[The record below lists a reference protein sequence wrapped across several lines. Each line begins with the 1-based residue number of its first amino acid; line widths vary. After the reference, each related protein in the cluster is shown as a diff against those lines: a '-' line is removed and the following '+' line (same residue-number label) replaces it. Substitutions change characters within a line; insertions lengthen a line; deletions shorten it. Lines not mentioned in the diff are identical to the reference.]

1 MSVNSTRSTVANGRL
16 TDSQLYQY
24 CLRVAYL
31 AYLITPRPRK
41 QEEDSDSE
49 APSTPVNSRPE
60 SSRLSQLINFADLI
74 PRSEGREVKFPKDFI
89 KAIDARLQ
97 RIATGKDASLVVCLH
112 LVSLLKSLRY
122 TDQYTRRTV
131 AVFWGNFQDPRF
143 VKQIKENRRIEEL
156 ILMYVTSSTSIL
168 KKDKQ
173 LEGDGWKLELNKQVA
188 IFIRIVRETLRGVHH
203 VPPELNSRLDMYANK
218 VAVPKEE
225 PASSGPSRKP
235 PKERDSWVQVPPESS
250 IADMPL
256 VLTVG
261 KLFGIEDGELQKD
274 VNVATK
280 VCTDKAAIVDLKTC
294 LKNIT
299 VGMPFPGRREDFQS
313 ESAYNHWKTTENS
326 QLSQLMVAMIR
337 HNPALAK
344 FTPSEISA
352 TVANAVA
359 TRPESIYTELPS
371 GIGGRHDSISSRF
384 STISIGDSDADEPT
398 DSFTYIPSNPKKAY
412 KRLVELCVDADL
424 SAMVTLPEDQEV
436 SLTILSPRNHEI
448 INECAMRWR
457 IPPTYRVACFLDVV
471 RYKYEREEVPLDCV
485 PEALQVVNRTISE
498 VALDLWPV
506 PDIDYL
512 STIYGSLYNILLGM
526 IYHSIRELTKLN
538 PSVIMTFDDILRMI
552 HGHELLTRYEDE
564 IANRLRELSDHIR
577 TTAVHEYTEMSND
590 VFGLEDP
597 DISFPLLELST
608 KVEKTAKK
616 LDKQFGE
623 PLTGGVDFVSLVVE
637 SQIPL
642 YLGDLEDQRAPLFN
656 ATCTANPPTTSI
668 DSVFNLYRRVGSLLK
683 LHAAF
688 CPDSGVAFDLVGYF
702 EAYVHHWIRATDS
715 KTLQWVQ
722 AAIAEDKFVPEGEDR
737 NSSSIVDLFGSLNSP
752 IDFILDLEWPDEYHN
767 ARFMTRLASTISQAI
782 EKYCRSIEEL
792 FELEMFPRA
801 AAPDSQPQ
809 KQSAWLEKAKQY
821 ASVGE
826 KKIEVFNFTPE
837 PCVKLNNIEAAR
849 KLLDNIQNKMQVDRI
864 VAALED
870 QPPPPPEK
878 TDKSRYLFTVK
889 VVQAENL
896 VSLDNNPAA
905 MLDAFVVFSDEHGNK
920 LAKTKTIYDTLN
932 PRWEETFD
940 ITVVENPLWVMASV
954 RDRQL
959 VGSHD
964 TVGRGYLCLDPR
976 RFGDFLTH
984 DLWLDLDPA
993 GRILVRVSMEGEKDD
1008 IMFYF
1013 GRAFR
1018 SLKRTE
1024 GEMARIFVN
1033 KISPVIRGSLSRHA
1047 LKSLIKNKST
1057 YDYSKAIGGITSIYR
1072 SAVGA
1077 INEPAV
1083 PLPPEERQQL
1093 RKQNEQMSDLE
1104 IEAAIAPLFD
1114 HFDVNLPVLHSNLSE
1129 ATKEMVMIKVWKEI
1143 LSTLENLLLPPL
1155 SDVPT
1160 DMKPLLQKEV
1170 EVVFKW
1176 LKFLQNYLYAG
1187 GEGMPNELLQN
1198 KKYRDLMTVPLYYDW
1213 ATDDLMEQCVREMQQ
1228 NLRNSQGTMRRAKS
1242 VYSQNS
1248 LGTIKQRKKDK
1259 KKQGQNSNSDI
1270 IMRILRMRPNTSD
1283 FIRQQIAI
1291 QAQMQ
1296 GESERGPQPR
1306 LRPPSSSNGEGRRS
1320 WRASRASPVPPV
1332 PPLPK

>member
-1 MSVNSTRSTVANGRL
+1 MSVNSTRSTAANGRL
-16 TDSQLYQY
+16 TDTQLYQY

-41 QEEDSDSE
+41 PQEEDSDSE
-49 APSTPVNSRPE
+49 APTTPVASRPE

-89 KAIDARLQ
+89 KAIDEKLQ
-97 RIATGKDASLVVCLH
+97 RIAIGKDAA
-112 LVSLLKSLRY
+112 Y

-131 AVFWGNFQDPRF
+131 AAFWGNFKDQKF
-143 VKQIKENRRIEEL
+143 VKQMKDNRRIEEL
-156 ILMYVTSSTSIL
+156 ILMYVTSSTTIL

-173 LEGDGWKLELNKQVA
+173 LSEADGWKLELNKQVA
-188 IFIRIVRETLRGVHH
+188 IFIRILRETLRGVHH
-203 VPPELNSRLDMYANK
+203 VPPELNSRLDMYTNK
-218 VAVPKEE
+218 VTVPKEE
-225 PASSGPSRKP
+225 PSSGPSSAVSKKP
-235 PKERDSWVQVPPESS
+235 PRERDSWVQVPPESS

-256 VLTVG
+256 VQTVG
-261 KLFGIEDGELQKD
+261 KLFGIEDAELQRD
-274 VNVATK
+274 VNAAAR
-280 VCTDKAAIVDLKTC
+280 VCTDRAAIVDLKTC

-299 VGMPFPGRREDFQS
+299 VGMPFPGRREDFQNDAS
-313 ESAYNHWKTTENS
+313 YNHWKTTENS

-344 FTPSEISA
+344 FTPSEISS
-352 TVANAVA
+352 TVASAVA
-359 TRPESIYTELPS
+359 ARPESIY
-371 GIGGRHDSISSRF
+371 GDAGVGRHDSISHRF
-384 STISIGDSDADEPT
+384 STISIGDSDAEIET
-398 DSFTYIPSNPKKAY
+398 GDSFTYIPPNPKKAY

-424 SAMVTLPEDQEV
+424 NAMVTLPEDQEV

-448 INECAMRWR
+448 INECAVRWR
-457 IPPTYRVACFLDVV
+457 VLQTYRVSCFLDVV

-485 PEALQVVNRTISE
+485 PEALQVVNKTISE
-498 VALDLWPV
+498 LALDLWPL
-506 PDIDYL
+506 PDVDYL
-512 STIYGSLYNILLGM
+512 STIYGALYNVLLGM

-538 PSVIMTFDDILRMI
+538 PNIIMSFDDILRMI
-552 HGHELLTRYEDE
+552 HGHELLARYEDE
-564 IANRLRELSDHIR
+564 IANRLRELSDHVR
-577 TTAVHEYTEMSND
+577 TTAVHEYTETSND

-623 PLTGGVDFVSLVVE
+623 PLTGNIDLVSLVVE

-642 YLGDLEDQRAPLFN
+642 YLGDLEDQRAPLYN
-656 ATCTANPPTTSI
+656 AACTANPPTTSI

-702 EAYVHHWIRATDS
+702 EPYVHYWIRSTDS

-752 IDFILDLEWPDEYHN
+752 IEFILDLEWPDEYHN

-792 FELEMFPRA
+792 FEQEMFPRSGT
-801 AAPDSQPQ
+801 DLQPQ

-821 ASVGE
+821 VSVGE

-849 KLLDNIQNKMQVDRI
+849 KLLDNIQNKMQIDKI

-870 QPPPPPEK
+870 QPPPPP
-878 TDKSRYLFTVK
+878 DKNDKARYLFTVK

-896 VSLDNNPAA
+896 VSVDNNPAA
-905 MLDAFVVFSDEHGNK
+905 MLDTFVVFSDEHGNK

-959 VGSHD
+959 VGNHD

-976 RFGDFLTH
+976 RFADFLTH
-984 DLWLDLDPA
+984 DLWLDLEPA

-1008 IMFYF
+1008 VMFYF

-1024 GEMARIFVN
+1024 GEMARVFVN
-1033 KISPVIRGSLSRHA
+1033 KVSPLIRNSLSRHT
-1047 LKSLIKNKST
+1047 LKTLIKSKPV
-1057 YDYSKAIGGITSIYR
+1057 YDYQKAIGGITSMYR

-1093 RKQNEQMSDLE
+1093 RKHTEQMTDLE

-1114 HFDVNLPVLHSNLSE
+1114 HLDVNLPVLHSNLSE
-1129 ATKEMVMIKVWKEI
+1129 ATKEMIMVKMWKEI
-1143 LSTLENLLLPPL
+1143 LGTLENLLLPPL

-1160 DMKPLLQKEV
+1160 DMKPLAQKEV
-1170 EVVFKW
+1170 EIVFKW
-1176 LKFLQNYLYAG
+1176 LKFLQNYLYADG
-1187 GEGMPNELLQN
+1187 NGLSNELLQN
-1198 KKYRDLMTVPLYYDW
+1198 KKHRDLMTVPLYYDW
-1213 ATDDLMEQCVREMQQ
+1213 KTDDLMEQCVREMQQ
-1228 NLRNSQGTMRRAKS
+1228 NLRSAQGTMRRAKS

-1270 IMRILRMRPNTSD
+1270 IMRILRMRPGTSD

-1296 GESERGPQPR
+1296 GEAERGPQPR
-1306 LRPPSSSNGEGRRS
+1306 LRPPMPSNGEGRRS

-1332 PPLPK
+1332 PPLPR

>member
-16 TDSQLYQY
+16 TDAQLYQY
-24 CLRVAYL
+24 LS
-31 AYLITPRPRK
+31 YLITPRPRK
-41 QEEDSDSE
+41 PQEEESDAE
-49 APSTPVNSRPE
+49 TPTTPATSRPE

-89 KAIDARLQ
+89 KAIDEKLQ
-97 RIATGKDASLVVCLH
+97 RIAIGKDAA
-112 LVSLLKSLRY
+112 Y

-131 AVFWGNFQDPRF
+131 AAFWGNFKDQKF
-143 VKQIKENRRIEEL
+143 VKQMKENRRIEEL
-156 ILMYVTSSTSIL
+156 ILMYVTSSTTIL

-173 LEGDGWKLELNKQVA
+173 LSEADGWKLELNKQVA
-188 IFIRIVRETLRGVHH
+188 IFIRILRETLRSVHH

-218 VAVPKEE
+218 VTVPKEE
-225 PASSGPSRKP
+225 PSSGPSSAVSRKP
-235 PKERDSWVQVPPESS
+235 PKERDSWVQIPSETS

-256 VLTVG
+256 VQTVG
-261 KLFGIEDGELQKD
+261 KLFGIEDAELQRD
-274 VNVATK
+274 VSAAAR
-280 VCTDKAAIVDLKTC
+280 VCTDRAAIVDLKTC

-299 VGMPFPGRREDFQS
+299 VGMPFPGRREDFQNDA
-313 ESAYNHWKTTENS
+313 AYNHWKTTEN
-326 QLSQLMVAMIR
+326 LIHIWGR
-337 HNPALAK
+337 ERW
-344 FTPSEISA
+344 T
-352 TVANAVA
+352 
-359 TRPESIYTELPS
+359 TR
-371 GIGGRHDSISSRF
+371 SISHRF
-384 STISIGDSDADEPT
+384 STISIGDSDAEIET
-398 DSFTYIPSNPKKAY
+398 ADSFTYIPPNPKKAY

-436 SLTILSPRNHEI
+436 SLTILSQRNHEI
-448 INECAMRWR
+448 INECAVRWR
-457 IPPTYRVACFLDVV
+457 ILQTYRVSCFLDVV
-471 RYKYEREEVPLDCV
+471 RYKYEREEVPLETHKAE
-485 PEALQVVNRTISE
+485 PNAILQ
-498 VALDLWPV
+498 
-506 PDIDYL
+506 
-512 STIYGSLYNILLGM
+512 
-526 IYHSIRELTKLN
+526 
-538 PSVIMTFDDILRMI
+538 FDDILRLL
-552 HGHELLTRYEDE
+552 HGHELLARYEDE

-577 TTAVHEYTEMSND
+577 TTAVHEYTETSND

-623 PLTGGVDFVSLVVE
+623 PLTGNIDLVSLVVE

-642 YLGDLEDQRAPLFN
+642 YLGDLEDQRTPLYN

-702 EAYVHHWIRATDS
+702 EPYVHYWIRSTDS

-737 NSSSIVDLFGSLNSP
+737 NSSSVVDLFGSLNSP
-752 IDFILDLEWPDEYHN
+752 IEFILDLEWPDEYHN

-782 EKYCRSIEEL
+782 ENGTDL
-792 FELEMFPRA
+792 
-801 AAPDSQPQ
+801 QPQ

-821 ASVGE
+821 VSVGE

-849 KLLDNIQNKMQVDRI
+849 KLLDNIQNKMQIDKI

-870 QPPPPPEK
+870 QPPPPP
-878 TDKSRYLFTVK
+878 DKNDKARYLFTVK

-896 VSLDNNPAA
+896 VSVDNNPAA
-905 MLDAFVVFSDEHGNK
+905 MLDTFVVFSDEHGNK

-940 ITVVENPLWVMASV
+940 ITVIENPLWVMASV

-959 VGSHD
+959 VGNHD

-984 DLWLDLDPA
+984 DLWLDLEPA

-1008 IMFYF
+1008 VMFYF

-1024 GEMARIFVN
+1024 GEMARVFVN
-1033 KISPVIRGSLSRHA
+1033 KVSPLIRNSLSRQT
-1047 LKSLIKNKST
+1047 LKSLIKSKPV
-1057 YDYSKAIGGITSIYR
+1057 YDYQKAIGGITSMYR
-1072 SAVGA
+1072 TAVGA

-1093 RKQNEQMSDLE
+1093 RKQTEQMTDLE

-1114 HFDVNLPVLHSNLSE
+1114 HFDVNLPVLHSNLST
-1129 ATKEMVMIKVWKEI
+1129 ATQEMIMVKMWKEI
-1143 LSTLENLLLPPL
+1143 LGTLENLLLPPL

-1160 DMKPLLQKEV
+1160 DMKPLAQKEV
-1170 EVVFKW
+1170 EIVFKW
-1176 LKFLQNYLYAG
+1176 LKVCGTLSFGRHVTDTRVVLAKLPLRGWNGLS
-1187 GEGMPNELLQN
+1187 NELLQN

-1213 ATDDLMEQCVREMQQ
+1213 KTDDLMEQCVREMQQ
-1228 NLRNSQGTMRRAKS
+1228 NLRSAQGTMRRAKS

-1259 KKQGQNSNSDI
+1259 KKQNQNNNSDI
-1270 IMRILRMRPNTSD
+1270 IMRILRM
-1283 FIRQQIAI
+1283 
-1291 QAQMQ
+1291 
-1296 GESERGPQPR
+1296 
-1306 LRPPSSSNGEGRRS
+1306 SSNARRS
-1320 WRASRASPVPPV
+1320 GTGPSAQATATDVIKWRRKKIVAGSRASPVPPV
-1332 PPLPK
+1332 PPLPR

>member
-16 TDSQLYQY
+16 TDTQLYQY

-31 AYLITPRPRK
+31 SYLITPRPRN
-41 QEEDSDSE
+41 QEEDSDTE
-49 APSTPVNSRPE
+49 TPSTPTSSSRPE

-89 KAIDARLQ
+89 KAIDEKLQ
-97 RIATGKDASLVVCLH
+97 RIAIGKDAS
-112 LVSLLKSLRY
+112 Y

-131 AVFWGNFQDPRF
+131 AVFWGNFKDPKF
-143 VKQIKENRRIEEL
+143 VKQMKDNRRIEEL
-156 ILMYVTSSTSIL
+156 ILMYVTSSTTIL
-168 KKDKQ
+168 KKDK
-173 LEGDGWKLELNKQVA
+173 LLAEADGWKPELNKQVA
-188 IFIRIVRETLRGVHH
+188 IFIRILRETLRGVHH

-225 PASSGPSRKP
+225 PASGPSSAVSRKP
-235 PKERDSWVQVPPESS
+235 PRERDSWVQVPPESS

-256 VLTVG
+256 VQTIG
-261 KLFGIEDGELQKD
+261 RLFGIEDAELQKD
-274 VNVATK
+274 VNAAAK

-313 ESAYNHWKTTENS
+313 DAAYNHWKTTENS

-344 FTPSEISA
+344 FTPSEISS

-359 TRPESIYTELPS
+359 TRPESIYADS
-371 GIGGRHDSISSRF
+371 SGGIGGRHDSISNRF
-384 STISIGDSDADEPT
+384 STISIGDSDADEPA

-424 SAMVTLPEDQEV
+424 SAMPAE
-436 SLTILSPRNHEI
+436 PRNHQRVRNALE
-448 INECAMRWR
+448 N
-457 IPPTYRVACFLDVV
+457 PPNVPCGMFFDIV

-485 PEALQVVNRTISE
+485 PEALQVVNKTISE
-498 VALDLWPV
+498 TALDLWPV

-512 STIYGSLYNILLGM
+512 STIYGALYNVLLGM

-538 PSVIMTFDDILRMI
+538 PNAILQFDDILRLV
-552 HGHELLTRYEDE
+552 HGHELLARYEDE
-564 IANRLRELSDHIR
+564 IANRLRELSDHVR

-590 VFGLEDP
+590 MFGLEDP

-623 PLTGGVDFVSLVVE
+623 PLTGNIDLVSLVVE

-642 YLGDLEDQRAPLFN
+642 YLGDLEDQRMPLYN

-668 DSVFNLYRRVGSLLK
+668 DSVFSLYRRVGSLLK

-702 EAYVHHWIRATDS
+702 EPYVHHWLRTTDS

-737 NSSSIVDLFGSLNSP
+737 NSSSIVDLFSSLNSP
-752 IDFILDLEWPDEYHN
+752 IEFILDLEWPDEYHN

-782 EKYCRSIEEL
+782 EKYCRTIEEL
-792 FELEMFPRA
+792 FERDMFPRTS
-801 AAPDSQPQ
+801 APDLQPQ

-849 KLLDNIQNKMQVDRI
+849 KLLDNIQNKMQIDKI

-870 QPPPPPEK
+870 QPPPPPDK
-878 TDKSRYLFTVK
+878 SDKSRYLFTVK

-984 DLWLDLDPA
+984 DLWLDLEPG

-1008 IMFYF
+1008 VMFYF

-1024 GEMARIFVN
+1024 GEMARVFVN
-1033 KISPVIRGSLSRHA
+1033 KMSPVIRNSLSRQT
-1047 LKSLIKNKST
+1047 LKSLIKSKPA

-1093 RKQNEQMSDLE
+1093 RKQTEQMTDLE

-1129 ATKEMVMIKVWKEI
+1129 ATKEMIMVKVWKEI

-1160 DMKPLLQKEV
+1160 DMKPLTQKEV
-1170 EVVFKW
+1170 EIVFKW
-1176 LKFLQNYLYAG
+1176 LKFLQNYLHADG
-1187 GEGMPNELLQN
+1187 NGLSNELLQN

-1248 LGTIKQRKKDK
+1248 LGTIRQRKKDK
-1259 KKQGQNSNSDI
+1259 KKQSQNSNSDI

-1283 FIRQQIAI
+1283 FIRQQISI

-1296 GESERGPQPR
+1296 GEAERGPQPR
-1306 LRPPSSSNGEGRRS
+1306 LRPPLSSNGEGRRS
-1320 WRASRASPVPPV
+1320 WRASRTSPVPPV
-1332 PPLPK
+1332 PPLPR

>member
-16 TDSQLYQY
+16 TDSTLYQY

-41 QEEDSDSE
+41 QEVEE
-49 APSTPVNSRPE
+49 EPETPVRSE

-74 PRSEGREVKFPKDFI
+74 PTRSEGREVKFPKDFI
-89 KAIDARLQ
+89 KAADEKLQ
-97 RIATGKDASLVVCLH
+97 KIAIGKDPG
-112 LVSLLKSLRY
+112 Y

-131 AVFWGNFQDPRF
+131 AVFWGNFKDARF
-143 VKQIKENRRIEEL
+143 VKQMKENRRIEEV

-168 KKDKQ
+168 KKDKT
-173 LEGDGWKLELNKQVA
+173 LEGDGWKIELNKQVA
-188 IFIRIVRETLRGVHH
+188 IFIRILRETLRTVHH
-203 VPPELNSRLDMYANK
+203 VPPELQTRLDMYSTKLA
-218 VAVPKEE
+218 PKDE
-225 PASSGPSRKP
+225 PGPSAAPRRVP
-235 PKERDSWVQVPPESS
+235 RERDSWVDVAAEGQ

-256 VLTVG
+256 VQAVG
-261 KLFGIEDGELQKD
+261 KLFDISDADLQKD
-274 VNVATK
+274 VNAAAK

-299 VGMPFPGRREDFQS
+299 VGMPFPGRREDFQND
-313 ESAYNHWKTTENS
+313 AAFQHWRTTENS

-337 HNPALAK
+337 INPALAK
-344 FTPSEISA
+344 FTPSDISA
-352 TVANAVA
+352 TAISNPGE
-359 TRPESIYTELPS
+359 RPKSMYSDLQS
-371 GIGGRHDSISSRF
+371 GVSGRHDSISSRF
-384 STISIGDSDADEPT
+384 STISVDDGDEA
-398 DSFTYIPSNPKKAY
+398 DSFTYIPPNPKKAY

-424 SAMVTLPEDQEV
+424 NAMHTLPEDQEV

-448 INECAMRWR
+448 INECAVRWR
-457 IPPTYRVACFLDVV
+457 VLQTYRVSCFLDVV

-485 PEALQVVNRTISE
+485 PEALQLVNKTVSE
-498 VALDLWPV
+498 MSLDLWPR

-526 IYHSIRELTKLN
+526 IYHSIKELTKLN
-538 PSVIMTFDDILRMI
+538 PGIIMSFDDILRMV
-552 HGHELLTRYEDE
+552 HGHELLARYEDE
-564 IANRLRELSDHIR
+564 INNRLRELSDHVR
-577 TTAVHEYTEMSND
+577 TTAVHEYTEISND
-590 VFGLEDP
+590 MWGLDDP
-597 DISFPLLELST
+597 DISFPLLELSS

-623 PLTGGVDFVSLVVE
+623 PLTGNIDLVSLVVE
-637 SQIPL
+637 SQVPL
-642 YLGDLEDQRAPLFN
+642 YLGDLEDQKVPLYN

-702 EAYVHHWIRATDS
+702 EPYVHHWIRQTDS

-752 IDFILDLEWPDEYHN
+752 IDFILDLDWPDEYHN
-767 ARFMTRLASTISQAI
+767 ARFLTRLASTISQAI

-792 FELEMFPRA
+792 FEQEMFPRGVT
-801 AAPDSQPQ
+801 DLQPQ
-809 KQSAWLEKAKQY
+809 KQSAWLEKAKQFT
-821 ASVGE
+821 SVGE

-849 KLLDNIQNKMQVDRI
+849 KLLDNIQNKMQVDKI

-870 QPPPPPEK
+870 QPPPLPDK
-878 TDKSRYLFTVK
+878 NDKSRYLFTVK
-889 VVQAENL
+889 IVQAENL
-896 VSLDNNPAA
+896 VSPDNNPSE
-905 MLDAFVVFSDEHGNK
+905 MLDTFVVLSDEHGNK
-920 LAKTKTIYDTLN
+920 LAKTKTVYDTLN

-940 ITVVENPLWVMASV
+940 ITVIENPLWVMASL

-984 DLWLDLDPA
+984 DLWLDLEPG

-1008 IMFYF
+1008 VMFYF

-1024 GEMARIFVN
+1024 SEMARIFVN
-1033 KISPVIRGSLSRHA
+1033 KMAPVIRNSLSRTV
-1047 LKSLIKNKST
+1047 LRSLIKSKPV
-1057 YDYSKAIGGITSIYR
+1057 YDYNKAIGNVTAFYR
-1072 SAVGA
+1072 SAMGA
-1077 INEPAV
+1077 INEPSV

-1093 RKQNEQMSDLE
+1093 RKQNEALGDLE

-1129 ATKEMVMIKVWKEI
+1129 TTKEMVMIKVWKEI
-1143 LSTLENLLLPPL
+1143 LGTLENILLPPL

-1160 DMKPLLQKEV
+1160 DMKPLAQKEV
-1170 EVVFKW
+1170 EIVFKW
-1176 LKFLQNYLYAG
+1176 LEFLRNYLYA
-1187 GEGMPNELLQN
+1187 EGNGLSNELLQN
-1198 KKYRDLMTVPLYYDW
+1198 QKYRDLMTVPLYYDW
-1213 ATDDLMEQCVREMQQ
+1213 TTDDLMEECVRVMQQ
-1228 NLRNSQGTMRRAKS
+1228 NLRSAQGTMRRAKS
-1242 VYSQNS
+1242 VYSQHS
-1248 LGTIKQRKKDK
+1248 LGTIKQRKKEK
-1259 KKQGQNSNSDI
+1259 KKQNKNNNSDV

-1283 FIRQQIAI
+1283 FIRQQISI
-1291 QAQMQ
+1291 QAQMSS
-1296 GESERGPQPR
+1296 ESERGPQPR
-1306 LRPPSSSNGEGRRS
+1306 LRPPLLNGEGRRS

-1332 PPLPK
+1332 PPLPR